1 MAKKLIVVLL
11 IAIAAFASW
20 PTQRAAVR
28 VGSKQF
34 TESVILGEML
44 RLLSEEEATP
54 AQHLRELGGTR
65 IVYEALRHGEID
77 AYVEYT
83 GTLTKEIFSDRKI
96 SSDDDMRTELAKG
109 GIVMSQ
115 SLGFNNTYAIGMQ
128 REQAERL
135 GISKVSHLARHPSLR
150 FGFSNEF
157 MGRSDGWPGL
167 QSAYGLATEQ
177 VTGLDHDIAYRQ
189 LQLGV
194 IDVIDA
200 YSTEARIAA
209 FDIAVLEDDRSYFPR
224 YEAVILYREELALK
238 HPAVVVAM
246 KRLENHLPADKMIAV
261 NGQVE
266 LEGDTESAAAAS
278 FLKQSLGVSSTVV
291 DSTTR
296 DRITQR
302 TLEHLELVRRSLLPA
317 ILFGVPLGVF
327 AARRRRLG
335 QIVLATTGIIQTI
348 PAFALLVLLMPLA
361 VWSGLES
368 VGVGSVTAI
377 VALFLYSLLPIV
389 RGTHSG
395 LTGIDPALLESAEVL
410 GLSNWYRLIHIK
422 LPLASRGILAGIK
435 TAAVI
440 NVGFAT
446 LGALIGAGGYGQ
458 PILSGIRLAST
469 ELMLEGAIPAALL
482 AIAVQY
488 AFELLELAVVPKG
501 LRLRPARQPS

>member
-1 MAKKLIVVLL
+1 
-11 IAIAAFASW
+11 
-20 PTQRAAVR
+20 
-28 VGSKQF
+28 
-34 TESVILGEML
+34 
-44 RLLSEEEATP
+44 
-54 AQHLRELGGTR
+54 
-65 IVYEALRHGEID
+65 
-77 AYVEYT
+77 
-83 GTLTKEIFSDRKI
+83 
-96 SSDDDMRTELAKG
+96 
-109 GIVMSQ
+109 
-115 SLGFNNTYAIGMQ
+115 
-128 REQAERL
+128 
-135 GISKVSHLARHPSLR
+135 
-150 FGFSNEF
+150 
-157 MGRSDGWPGL
+157 
-167 QSAYGLATEQ
+167 
-177 VTGLDHDIAYRQ
+177 
-189 LQLGV
+189 
-194 IDVIDA
+194 
-200 YSTEARIAA
+200 
-209 FDIAVLEDDRSYFPR
+209 
-224 YEAVILYREELALK
+224 
-238 HPAVVVAM
+238 
-246 KRLENHLPADKMIAV
+246 
-261 NGQVE
+261 